1 MMRSSMLIRGRTLP
15 RLGLSPPGCD
25 DGAVAARSMPLG
37 LMLGGLDAGWA
48 FQPLQPGNLFALRR
62 HHLPQRSD
70 FGQQLH
76 DQRLELGRVQRIR
89 VERQWHPQFKSQ
101 TRREANRKM
110 SAAAET
116 APTCDVFDSLDLA
129 ATCDAR
135 DFAGVT
141 NPSPQLRKSGYL

>member
-1 MMRSSMLIRGRTLP
+1 
-15 RLGLSPPGCD
+15 
-25 DGAVAARSMPLG
+25 MPLG

-89 VERQWHPQFKSQ
+89 VERQWHPQVESQ
-101 TRREANRKM
+101 NRREANRKM

-116 APTCDVFDSLDLA
+116 APTCDVSTHLTSQRPAMPGILPVLTRTTDK
-129 ATCDAR
+129 
-135 DFAGVT
+135 
-141 NPSPQLRKSGYL
+141 PQSVD

>member
-89 VERQWHPQFKSQ
+89 VERQWHPQVESQ
-101 TRREANRKM
+101 NRREANRKM

-116 APTCDVFDSLDLA
+116 AYV
-129 ATCDAR
+129 
-135 DFAGVT
+135 
-141 NPSPQLRKSGYL
+141 

>member
-1 MMRSSMLIRGRTLP
+1 
-15 RLGLSPPGCD
+15 
-25 DGAVAARSMPLG
+25 
-37 LMLGGLDAGWA
+37 
-48 FQPLQPGNLFALRR
+48 LRR

-89 VERQWHPQFKSQ
+89 VERQWHPQVESQ
-101 TRREANRKM
+101 NRRKANRKM

-141 NPSPQLRKSGYL
+141 NPVENIWEYMRKNWFGHQVWPSYKAVVDACCEAWNKLMRMPERIASLTRRRWAAITVSG

>member
-1 MMRSSMLIRGRTLP
+1 
-15 RLGLSPPGCD
+15 
-25 DGAVAARSMPLG
+25 
-37 LMLGGLDAGWA
+37 MLGGLDAGWA

-89 VERQWHPQFKSQ
+89 VERQWHPQVEPQ
-101 TRREANRKM
+101 NRREANRKM

-141 NPSPQLRKSGYL
+141 YLQTVGDRADWSPVLP